1 MASIIL
7 TNLFRLGIF
16 GKLLVV
22 VVAFFAS
29 SFTGCRREG
38 GRKRGRRRGDK
49 KVLHFWFG
57 KEEKLCVKFFFA
69 RKVWISGHALMN
81 FRFWHLSLSRGK
93 QGVWTCILEEN
104 SSISLLIYASLL
116 IDAVYDLSFASLI

>member
-1 MASIIL
+1 MCQV
-7 TNLFRLGIF
+7 FF
-16 GKLLVV
+16 G
-22 VVAFFAS
+22 
-29 SFTGCRREG
+29 
-38 GRKRGRRRGDK
+38 
-49 KVLHFWFG
+49 
-57 KEEKLCVKFFFA
+57 EE
-69 RKVWISGHALMN
+69 VWISDHALMN